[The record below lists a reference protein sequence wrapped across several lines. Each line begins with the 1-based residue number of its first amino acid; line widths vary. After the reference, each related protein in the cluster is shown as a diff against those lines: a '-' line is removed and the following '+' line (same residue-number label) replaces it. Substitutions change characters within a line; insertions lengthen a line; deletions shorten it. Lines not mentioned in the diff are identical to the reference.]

1 MGVQHASYFRGIRV
15 ARPEE
20 GVREGD
26 GVNAGHGL
34 VLQERRINEEKD
46 WHVNLLARLEKLFF
60 EAKALDLVEVECSPL
75 QGHTFTVQ
83 YSPQQLQKP
92 EEPATRAPSRFRIAW
107 ERK

>member
-83 YSPQQLQKP
+83 YSPQQLQKHTSMP
-92 EEPATRAPSRFRIAW
+92 VRSIRRYQRSPA
-107 ERK
+107 